1 MKTFRLLF
9 AAQMLTIGK
18 AASAALGTARGTWSQ
33 SICSASRRMLA
44 AAALGVL
51 ALPAAHAGVSAELW
65 VGFPERRFPDLWAG
79 ETGFLGESYGY
90 KLFRSEFMQPT
101 TYASVEGNLSAGTM
115 RAVAQTDYFKSSFVS
130 PGYPPG
136 YFDSMTSAGARVNMA
151 DTFTFN
157 NLTFGQV
164 QMGYLDIQVS
174 GSFISP
180 PDASPGR
187 ILYGTGFV
195 GASVSSSDR
204 QVYLS
209 RSQWFAANEYSGPGF
224 QTASPGQ
231 VGSSVSYFDTL
242 SFQLLP
248 GTTYSV
254 GMSLDVIATGLDA
267 DFGSTARAYL
277 RLPEGV
283 TYTSQSGVFLATAV
297 PLSPVPLP
305 PAAWL
310 MLAGLGTLGVRLRK
324 TY

>member
-1 MKTFRLLF
+1 MNSSRFLPT
-9 AAQMLTIGK
+9 AQMLTVER
-18 AASAALGTARGTWSQ
+18 AASAALGTARGIWSQ
-33 SICSASRRMLA
+33 SVCSASRRMLA

-90 KLFRSEFMQPT
+90 KLFRSENLQPT

-115 RAVAQTDYFKSSFVS
+115 RAVAQTDYYKSSFVS

-180 PDASPGR
+180 PDASPDRR
-187 ILYGTGFV
+187 IVKGTAFV

-224 QTASPGQ
+224 QTASPVQ
-231 VGSSVSYFDTL
+231 VGSSVSYVDTL
-242 SFQLLP
+242 SFQLHP
-248 GTTYSV
+248 GTTYSF
-254 GMSLDVIATGLDA
+254 GMSLDVTAIGLDA

-283 TYTSQSGVFLATAV
+283 SYTSQSGVFLATAV
-297 PLSPVPLP
+297 PLSPVPMP

-310 MLAGLGTLGVRLRK
+310 MLAGLGTLAARLRK
-324 TY
+324 T